1 MSSLAAGIAGAG
13 RRWWFDPLVGK
24 TQRYLAAIGTALAII
39 AGVFLYGQRAG
50 RSAAKDE
57 QAAAN
62 AKAIKKAGDVENEI
76 RNLDD
81 AGVDDALG
89 KWMRD
94 KR

>member
-1 MSSLAAGIAGAG
+1 MILLWAKLKG
-13 RRWWFDPLVGK
+13 
-24 TQRYLAAIGTALAII
+24 YLAAIGTALAIL

-76 RNLDD
+76 KNLNDD
-81 AGVDDALG
+81 DVDRRLTQ
-89 KWMRD
+89 WMRD

>member
-1 MSSLAAGIAGAG
+1 MILLWAKLKG
-13 RRWWFDPLVGK
+13 
-24 TQRYLAAIGTALAII
+24 YLAAIGTALAIL

-62 AKAIKKAGDVENEI
+62 AKAVKKAGDVENEI

-81 AGVDDALG
+81 AGVDRRLTQ
-89 KWMRD
+89 WMRD

>member
-1 MSSLAAGIAGAG
+1 MWTKLKG
-13 RRWWFDPLVGK
+13 
-24 TQRYLAAIGTALAII
+24 YLAAIGTAIAIL
-39 AGVFLYGQRAG
+39 AGVFFYGQRAG

>member
-1 MSSLAAGIAGAG
+1 MWAKFKG
-13 RRWWFDPLVGK
+13 
-24 TQRYLAAIGTALAII
+24 YLAAIGTALAIL
-39 AGVFLYGQRAG
+39 AGVVLFGQRAG

-81 AGVDDALG
+81 SGVDDALG

>member
-1 MSSLAAGIAGAG
+1 MILLWAKFKG
-13 RRWWFDPLVGK
+13 
-24 TQRYLAAIGTALAII
+24 YLAAIGTALAII

-76 RNLDD
+76 SNLNDD
-81 AGVDDALG
+81 DVDRRLTQ
-89 KWMRD
+89 WMRD

>member
-1 MSSLAAGIAGAG
+1 MPLFLAGLWSRVSG
-13 RRWWFDPLVGK
+13 
-24 TQRYLAAIGTALAII
+24 YLAAIGTALAII

-94 KR
+94 RR

>member
-1 MSSLAAGIAGAG
+1 MILLWAKLKG
-13 RRWWFDPLVGK
+13 
-24 TQRYLAAIGTALAII
+24 YLAAIGTALAII
-39 AGVFLYGQRAG
+39 AGVFLCGQRAG

-62 AKAIKKAGDVENEI
+62 AKATKKAEDVENEI

-81 AGVDDALG
+81 AGVDDALS